1 MRFALAM
8 FCLFA
13 CGASALAQAGVSNQR
28 DMYGNIVRDTGRYP
42 ARGVNRGP
50 INNGPISSR
59 RPSHRRAIL
68 ARTGSVWVANVTP
81 QRPTTRSYFFQV
93 LRKR

>member
-13 CGASALAQAGVSNQR
+13 CGTSALAQSGVSNQR
-28 DMYGNIVRDTGRYP
+28 DTYGNITRDTGTYP

-50 INNGPISSR
+50 INNGPINSAPAQPSTSNSR
-59 RPSHRRAIL
+59 TNR
-68 ARTGSVWVANVTP
+68 
-81 QRPTTRSYFFQV
+81 
-93 LRKR
+93 